1 MKPFKRS
8 TQQEVLD
15 GLARKG
21 LSIRKWSILNGFHP
35 ATVSKVIR
43 GCRGTRIGKGH
54 RIAVMLGLKEGE
66 PLET

>member
-1 MKPFKRS
+1 MKPFKCS

-21 LSIRKWSILNGFHP
+21 LSVRKWAILNGFHP

-43 GCRGTRIGKGH
+43 GCRGTRIGQGH
-54 RIAVMLGLKEGE
+54 KIAVMLGIKEGDV
-66 PLET
+66 LER